1 MNQTSSH
8 FEFFIILARNP
19 NPVGSDPPL
28 FLLVDDP
35 LPLELAVYVPPPP
48 NVVMLPPPDFLSYAI
63 GTLLACSTISLS
75 AAVALSLGPTHGEIL
90 SPSLTEVPSSLAQQE
105 RI

>member
-8 FEFFIILARNP
+8 SWPFIILARNP

-48 NVVMLPPPDFLSYAI
+48 NVVIPPPDFLSYAI
-63 GTLLACSTISLS
+63 GTLLACSTISSPQQL
-75 AAVALSLGPTHGEIL
+75 LYHLDPPMEKSLF
-90 SPSLTEVPSSLAQQE
+90 PSLTEVPSSLAQQE